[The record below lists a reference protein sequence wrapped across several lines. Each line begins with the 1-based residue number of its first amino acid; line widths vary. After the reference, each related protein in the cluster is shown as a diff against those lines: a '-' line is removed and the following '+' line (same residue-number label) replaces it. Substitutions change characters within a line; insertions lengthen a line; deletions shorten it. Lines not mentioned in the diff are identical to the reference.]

1 MKQLRAPFLVS
12 VVSLGA
18 GLVGCGQ
25 SAHPAAAVCP
35 ESAPAVGAPC
45 DEGLRC
51 EYGSDDPCPADEYR
65 CVNGQFEQMPRPTC
79 NPPEPPPPPPP
90 PPTEPT
96 PPTNPPPLPPGNP
109 PGPGLRAVG
118 SKA

>member
-18 GLVGCGQ
+18 GLSGCGQ

-51 EYGSDDPCPADEYR
+51 EYGSEDPCPADEYR